1 MPRNATTSIL
11 DAATEST
18 VDITLRDGITMF
30 KFSSGRAITTANGS
44 YTPQILK
51 VSELVENTGN
61 PVNRVSVVLG
71 NVDLDWGVGAAFSL
85 HNLDMAS
92 AWVRIY
98 LQDINNPTITEH
110 RHYFKG
116 KIVQASADEQT
127 VSFDVIPK
135 TTAAGTRFAIE
146 TLSPNKGWKFP
157 GGFRQSPPSGGNN
170 NENGIGGGVIE
181 TGGNF
186 GNTREYNLN

>member
-1 MPRNATTSIL
+1 MPRTATTTIL

-18 VDITLRDGITMF
+18 VDITLRDGTTVF
-30 KFSSGRAITTANGS
+30 KYSSGRAITTVNGN

-85 HNLDMAS
+85 RNLDMAS

-98 LQDINNPTITEH
+98 LEDINNPATTEH
-110 RHYFKG
+110 RHYLCC
-116 KIVQASADEQT
+116 SCN
-127 VSFDVIPK
+127 
-135 TTAAGTRFAIE
+135 R
-146 TLSPNKGWKFP
+146 
-157 GGFRQSPPSGGNN
+157 
-170 NENGIGGGVIE
+170 
-181 TGGNF
+181 
-186 GNTREYNLN
+186 